1 MTTTKNHAATETR
14 AAFMPAEHARELAI
28 VAMLL
33 AASIAATYLGASEL
47 AASLGGAAVALI
59 LPRTSTTA
67 RLAIVGG
74 AVALSIGLA
83 GCGGAPMPARAA
95 CVAAARTLELACQ
108 AVPEEMTLG
117 GEEQA
122 P

>member
-1 MTTTKNHAATETR
+1 MTTKNHESEPR

-33 AASIAATYLGASEL
+33 AASIAATYLGASQL

-59 LPRTSTTA
+59 LPRTSTA
-67 RLAIVGG
+67 QRLAIVGG
-74 AVALSIGLA
+74 AVALGIGLA
-83 GCGGAPMPARAA
+83 GCGGAPLPARAA
-95 CVAAARTLELACQ
+95 CQAAARTLELACQ

-117 GEEQA
+117 GEEA
-122 P
+122 AR

>member
-1 MTTTKNHAATETR
+1 MTTKNHHAAEPR

-59 LPRTSTTA
+59 LPRTSTAA

-74 AVALSIGLA
+74 AVALSIGLS
-83 GCGGAPMPARAA
+83 GCGGAPVPARAA

-108 AVPEEMTLG
+108 AVPAEMTLG
-117 GEEQA
+117 GEDEE

>member
-1 MTTTKNHAATETR
+1 MTKNHDEPR

-33 AASIAATYLGASEL
+33 AASIAATYLGASQL

-59 LPRTSTTA
+59 LPRTSTA
-67 RLAIVGG
+67 QRLAIVGG
-74 AVALSIGLA
+74 AVALGLGLA
-83 GCGGAPMPARAA
+83 GCGAPMPARAA
-95 CVAAARTLELACQ
+95 CQAAARTLELACQ

-117 GEEQA
+117 GEEEQA